1 MLQLGWLWND
11 PLKVGVAAPPFKL
24 KDQDGN
30 LVDLVKLRG
39 KNVILVFYPADGT
52 PG

>member
-1 MLQLGWLWND
+1 MLQLDWLWSD
-11 PLKVGVAAPPFKL
+11 PLKVGVQAPLFKL

-30 LVDLVKLRG
+30 LVELEKQRG
-39 KNVILVFYPADGT
+39 KNVVLVFYTMDDT

>member
-1 MLQLGWLWND
+1 MLQRGWLWSD
-11 PLKVGVAAPPFKL
+11 PLQVGVTAPTFKL

-30 LVDLVKLRG
+30 LVDTAKLRG
-39 KNVILVFYPADGT
+39 KNVILIFYTMDDT